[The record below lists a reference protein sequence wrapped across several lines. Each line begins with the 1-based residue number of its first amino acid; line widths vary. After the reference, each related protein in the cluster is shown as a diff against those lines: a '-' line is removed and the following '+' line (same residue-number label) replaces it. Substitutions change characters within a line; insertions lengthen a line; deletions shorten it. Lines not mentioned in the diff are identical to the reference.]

1 MQINLYFYLIFADYS
16 TLFLNFVSG
25 GRRSFPPTLR
35 TKDTSLREQRDEAL
49 FEAYTQAIREKFF
62 ASQSDAI
69 DYVRRN
75 KAPRFYID
83 GHFCA
88 IIIGRMQ
95 KGLPTQLKGEQRK
108 RKFDELFRLFKEE
121 KAKPENAGVSDGEIC
136 MRIVE
141 MPAPEFYLNY
151 RAASGIIAKEREMR
165 QKKMMMRW
173 VK

>member
-1 MQINLYFYLIFADYS
+1 M
-16 TLFLNFVSG
+16 
-25 GRRSFPPTLR
+25 R
-35 TKDTSLREQRDEAL
+35 TKDTSLRQLRDEAL
-49 FEAYTQAIREKFF
+49 FEAYTQAIRDMDF
-62 ASQSDAI
+62 ASQSEAI

-95 KGLPTQLKGEQRK
+95 KGMPTQLKGEQRK
-108 RKFDELFRLFKEE
+108 RKFDELYRLFREE
-121 KAKPENAGVSDGEIC
+121 KAKPENEGVSDGEIC

-151 RAASGIIAKEREMR
+151 RAASGIVARQREMR
-165 QKKMMMRW
+165 QKEMLRW
-173 VK
+173 VR